1 MPSVPALEFS
11 NVSKQYRGFFRSQWV
26 TALRDFS
33 FRVEP
38 GEIFGFLGPNG
49 AGKTTAIHLAIGLMF
64 PSSGRGEML
73 GREFGHAPTR
83 RRVGFL
89 AENVA
94 LYHRSAEKLVR
105 FYGGLNGMSDPQLR
119 QRTTEMLKELELTE
133 VAGRN
138 AGKFSRGML
147 QRVGLAQALVNDPE
161 LLILDEPASAL
172 DPLGR
177 LRVREIL
184 QRAREAGKTVFLS
197 SHLLS
202 EVEQICDRLA
212 IVIKGRVARVG
223 TLAELLEAQDR
234 FVITAK
240 GIDALMFEG
249 TSQNGFIKITV
260 PALRQR
266 QTIEKIWLAG
276 GEVVAVNPIR
286 RTLEELVC
294 RSGKPERRG
303 TQQPRGLKGTKMKMW
318 IKALALLSLC
328 WTVRGVAE
336 NPGPTW
342 KVDIRERFQFQ
353 AFDRTI
359 NFRWTLHQGVLFI
372 SPERILVYQVNR
384 SRGLAKLSARD
395 ASGGGGNFV
404 LDMQGTECPRWK
416 RYQVDSAPHQRGFLQ
431 GDCHAQRKIYCP
443 DG

>member
-1 MPSVPALEFS
+1 MPTPALEFDAIT
-11 NVSKQYRGFFRSQWV
+11 KQYRGFFRSQWV

-33 FRVEP
+33 LRVEP

-73 GREFGHAPTR
+73 GHSFGHAPTR

-94 LYHRSAEKLVR
+94 LYHRPAAKLVR
-105 FYGGLNGMSDPQLR
+105 FYGALNGMRDPLLR
-119 QRTTEMLKELELTE
+119 QRTMEMLQELELAD

-147 QRVGLAQALVNDPE
+147 QRVGLAQALVNDPD

-177 LRVREIL
+177 VRVREIL
-184 QRAREAGKTVFLS
+184 LRARQAGKTVFLS

-212 IVIKGRVARVG
+212 IVIQGSVARVG

-234 FVITAK
+234 FVITAR

-249 TSQNGFIKITV
+249 AQQNGFIKITV
-260 PALRQR
+260 PALQQR
-266 QTIEKIWLAG
+266 RTIEKIWLAG

-286 RTLEELVC
+286 RTLEDLFVELAN
-294 RSGKPERRG
+294 
-303 TQQPRGLKGTKMKMW
+303 Q
-318 IKALALLSLC
+318 
-328 WTVRGVAE
+328 
-336 NPGPTW
+336 N
-342 KVDIRERFQFQ
+342 
-353 AFDRTI
+353 
-359 NFRWTLHQGVLFI
+359 
-372 SPERILVYQVNR
+372 
-384 SRGLAKLSARD
+384 
-395 ASGGGGNFV
+395 GGGHAGQ
-404 LDMQGTECPRWK
+404 DHPREQK
-416 RYQVDSAPHQRGFLQ
+416 
-431 GDCHAQRKIYCP
+431 
-443 DG
+443 

>member
-1 MPSVPALEFS
+1 MSSVPALEFN

-33 FRVEP
+33 LRVET

-49 AGKTTAIHLAIGLMF
+49 AGKTTAMHLAIGLMF
-64 PSSGRGEML
+64 PSRGHGAML
-73 GREFGHAPTR
+73 GHEFGHAPTR

-94 LYHRSAEKLVR
+94 LYHRSAAKLVR
-105 FYGGLNGMSDPQLR
+105 FYGALNGMKDPQLR
-119 QRTTEMLKELELTE
+119 QRTTEMLNELDLTD

-177 LRVREIL
+177 VRVREL
-184 QRAREAGKTVFLS
+184 LRHAREAGKTVFLS

-234 FVITAK
+234 FMITAK

-249 TSQNGFIKITV
+249 TPQNGFIRITV
-260 PALRQR
+260 PALDQR
-266 QTIEKIWLAG
+266 RTIEKIWLAG
-276 GEVVAVNPIR
+276 GEVVAINPVR
-286 RTLEELVC
+286 RTLEDLFVD
-294 RSGKPERRG
+294 
-303 TQQPRGLKGTKMKMW
+303 
-318 IKALALLSLC
+318 LA
-328 WTVRGVAE
+328 
-336 NPGPTW
+336 N
-342 KVDIRERFQFQ
+342 Q
-353 AFDRTI
+353 
-359 NFRWTLHQGVLFI
+359 N
-372 SPERILVYQVNR
+372 
-384 SRGLAKLSARD
+384 
-395 ASGGGGNFV
+395 GGGHDEPDNR
-404 LDMQGTECPRWK
+404 E
-416 RYQVDSAPHQRGFLQ
+416 LQ
-431 GDCHAQRKIYCP
+431 
-443 DG
+443 